1 MLCHLHKPRTTSA
14 SGDRSSSC
22 SPSSNLG
29 SGSEPGLLVSADP
42 YDCELHCFTVFRRVF
57 VQRDEARQI
66 AALVQRSERQH
77 TFRVGSLLFRS
88 VGRLLPQ
95 QMSMFHNNSAI
106 FPIGYHAN
114 RIYWS
119 MRHSNR
125 WAFPLPPHRLVIDG

>member
-1 MLCHLHKPRTTSA
+1 MLCHLHKPRTVSL
-14 SGDRSSSC
+14 SGEKSFSC

-29 SGSEPGLLVSADP
+29 SVSDPSIIMSSDP
-42 YDCELHCFTVFRRVF
+42 YDSELRCFTVFRRVF

-95 QMSMFHNNSAI
+95 QMNMFHNNSAI

-125 WAFPLPPHRLVIDG
+125 

>member
-1 MLCHLHKPRTTSA
+1 MLCQLHKPRTVSL
-14 SGDRSSSC
+14 SGERSSSC

-29 SGSEPGLLVSADP
+29 SVSDHSIIVTSDP
-42 YDCELHCFTVFRRVF
+42 YDSELRCFTVFRRVF

-95 QMSMFHNNSAI
+95 QMNMFHNNSAI

-125 WAFPLPPHRLVIDG
+125 CPSLSMDQ